1 MNMLAAA
8 NLNLESLLAGVVVVA
23 GFATISWF
31 SAVLGG
37 WRDLA
42 LVYAAKS
49 RAKGVTYRLQSGTF
63 GHVGYRWCLTI
74 SLSEAGLRLAVW
86 PMFRFAHPPL
96 LIPWSDIRHVAH
108 FRGLIIQREVFALGE
123 PEICELALS
132 PRVFQHA
139 ADQGYLER
147 R

>member
-1 MNMLAAA
+1 MLAAA
-8 NLNLESLLAGVVVVA
+8 NFNLESFLAGVVVVA
-23 GFATISWF
+23 GFAVVSWL
-31 SAVLGG
+31 SAAVSG
-37 WRDLA
+37 WRALA
-42 LVYAAKS
+42 RIYAAKA
-49 RAKGVTYRLQSGTF
+49 RASGVTYRMQTGKLGLVNY
-63 GHVGYRWCLTI
+63 GGCLTI
-74 SLSEAGLRLAVW
+74 SLSDAGLRLAVW

-96 LIPWSDIRHVAH
+96 MIPWSDIRHIAH

-139 ADQGYLER
+139 ADKGYLER